1 MITCSMAAWRGK
13 SSVFEALGLRAM
25 LLTYEK
31 KTIAAIIHDE
41 NRDRFHEAVHK
52 PNEMEVSVGVK
63 IKISCY
69 QELPESLKLSGS
81 WIPAKTK
88 HDLVVKF

>member
-1 MITCSMAAWRGK
+1 
-13 SSVFEALGLRAM
+13 M

-63 IKISCY
+63 IKILATPNFPKVSNFR
-69 QELPESLKLSGS
+69 EVGFLLKQNMI
-81 WIPAKTK
+81 WW
-88 HDLVVKF
+88 